1 MAKEPY
7 PSEAADRYIVRF
19 PDGMRE
25 RLKAE
30 AAKNSRSMNA
40 EIVSRLGETLE
51 LEDFFSG
58 RHEHSPYE
66 MVDGL
71 GRTSLTEHI
80 IRMGLKNADAAAV
93 PVDQRRTTTNSEV
106 AELII
111 KQQRMIEEL
120 LEQVKGQGLM
130 IDRLLPR
137 TEGPLDAS

>member
-1 MAKEPY
+1 MVQDT
-7 PSEAADRYIVRF
+7 PSRKLDQYIVRF

-25 RLKAE
+25 RLKVE

-80 IRMGLKNADAAAV
+80 IRMGLKNADAVAA
-93 PVDQRRTTTNSEV
+93 PVDQRRSATNSEV

-120 LEQVKGQGLM
+120 LEQVKRQGRV
-130 IDRLLPR
+130 IDQLVPPKGLGKG
-137 TEGPLDAS
+137 EE

>member
-1 MAKEPY
+1 MTISTNRE
-7 PSEAADRYIVRF
+7 SDRFMLRL
-19 PDGMRE
+19 PDGMRD
-25 RLKAE
+25 RLKDE
-30 AAKNSRSMNA
+30 ARKKNRSMNA

-80 IRMGLKNADAAAV
+80 IRMGLKNADAVAA
-93 PVDQRRTTTNSEV
+93 PVDQRRSATNSEV

-120 LEQVKGQGLM
+120 LEQVKGQGRM
-130 IDRLLPR
+130 IDRLLPKR
-137 TEGPLDAS
+137 DQDG

>member
-1 MAKEPY
+1 MTISTNRE
-7 PSEAADRYIVRF
+7 SDRFMLRL
-19 PDGMRE
+19 PDGMRD
-25 RLKAE
+25 RLKDE
-30 AAKNSRSMNA
+30 ARKKNRSMNA

-80 IRMGLKNADAAAV
+80 IRMGLKNADAVAA
-93 PVDQRRTTTNSEV
+93 PVDQRRSATNSEV

-120 LEQVKGQGLM
+120 LEQVKSQGRV
-130 IDRLLPR
+130 IDQLAPPKGLGKG
-137 TEGPLDAS
+137 EE